1 MIEVIKSVRETIWI
15 KILGV
20 VRAPTRPI
28 FYANSIEVNFN
39 KKRLPSTVPSG

>member
-1 MIEVIKSVRETIWI
+1 MIEVIMSVRETIWI

-20 VRAPTRPI
+20 VRAPTLPI